1 MEERDEDMLAV
12 ISARIGGIEDLPP
25 RIEAD
30 ADAIAADPA
39 LKPLADA
46 QAAHLRTRL
55 AAVANLQEAIAHLA
69 MSDFRG
75 VAALEVCGSPTLQR
89 WEVIEPWCLIRPA
102 RRGPWLYNPTATP
115 GAVNG
120 EALDPARVI
129 IAEARA
135 IDLPC
140 MFLLC
145 AKYHST
151 SGWDAFLDVFGN
163 PSLFL
168 ELPPQT
174 TPQMA
179 QEYDA
184 IVRQIIGE
192 GRGTIPSGSKF
203 QTVETGQ
210 NSADSFAARAEWCKK
225 AIITLALGGTLT
237 MMSESGTGTLAGSA
251 HSDSLSR
258 LITATARR
266 ISRAVDTQWAAPIL
280 RTAFPGKPILAHF
293 TLRAEEER
301 DTAAAAQL
309 LATLAGAGYTVTE
322 EQAEELLGFPVTY
335 HAPAAPQPFTNTDP
349 EPPTDPTDPAPL
361 TNTTDPAPTP
371 AEEEAEEDA
380 DAPLTEA
387 ELTAL
392 RSLTS
397 APLSPASLTPA
408 LSSALTSARTNR
420 TNPQQDEEGQG
431 DEGQGEDD
439 PTDPDDDPDPED
451 PNPTDPE
458 DTPARDGTPD
468 PTPDTPTTDP
478 APPEEAPPTQA
489 TEEDPTIENG
499 PCRADNPNT
508 CSRHGDRRGILRKA
522 QKGGRSSE
530 GAPRESQDPNKLP
543 ADAPKNQIFKVA
555 FKSVRD
561 ALAGKGNQT
570 FSVGKTTYTISRR
583 SANHFGKHIGQKID
597 ADKIAKALVYGKFEY
612 DRGDLTAYYKGTK
625 ITLKRTAKNTYDI
638 RTAYH
643 ETKYRVSNT
652 KKYPRQ
658 ERGST
663 DR

>member
-1 MEERDEDMLAV
+1 
-12 ISARIGGIEDLPP
+12 
-25 RIEAD
+25 
-30 ADAIAADPA
+30 
-39 LKPLADA
+39 
-46 QAAHLRTRL
+46 
-55 AAVANLQEAIAHLA
+55 

-210 NSADSFAARAEWCKK
+210 NSADSLAARAEWCKK

-322 EQAEELLGFPVTY
+322 AQAEELLGFPVTY
-335 HAPAAPQPFTNTDP
+335 HAPAAPQPFTNSDP
-349 EPPTDPTDPAPL
+349 EPPTDPTDPTDPAPL
-361 TNTTDPAPTP
+361 TNTTDPTP
-371 AEEEAEEDA
+371 APAESEAEAEAEE

-408 LSSALTSARTNR
+408 LSSALTSALTNR
-420 TNPQQDEEGQG
+420 GSGKHSRKNKEKQDSAGASPECRSKNPLTCVNHSPQAKKKQQLGKFPKLARIIG
-431 DEGQGEDD
+431 DKEVTMGKWISMKGKGKHRIKN
-439 PTDPDDDPDPED
+439 PEKL
-451 PNPTDPE
+451 
-458 DTPARDGTPD
+458 ARS
-468 PTPDTPTTDP
+468 
-478 APPEEAPPTQA
+478 
-489 TEEDPTIENG
+489 IL
-499 PCRADNPNT
+499 DNPDFIAPYDENIVNVYHSYTNT
-508 CSRHGDRRGILRKA
+508 EGKVKYAKLGIDKNKA
-522 QKGGRSSE
+522 E
-530 GAPRESQDPNKLP
+530 VTTVFIISQAAYETAKE
-543 ADAPKNQIFKVA
+543 
-555 FKSVRD
+555 
-561 ALAGKGNQT
+561 
-570 FSVGKTTYTISRR
+570 
-583 SANHFGKHIGQKID
+583 
-597 ADKIAKALVYGKFEY
+597 KAL
-612 DRGDLTAYYKGTK
+612 
-625 ITLKRTAKNTYDI
+625 
-638 RTAYH
+638 
-643 ETKYRVSNT
+643 
-652 KKYPRQ
+652 
-658 ERGST
+658 
-663 DR
+663 

>member
-1 MEERDEDMLAV
+1 MDLSYTTENHLHPIARTGENVSLWPILHSLLISRERENKLPLLTPEEAVRLFEEYRRGDFARIQLFWDAMEERDEDMCAV
-12 ISARIGGIEDLPP
+12 IAARIGGIEDLPP

-30 ADAIAADPA
+30 ADAVAADPT
-39 LKPLADA
+39 LATLA
-46 QAAHLRTRL
+46 EQQAAHLRTRL

-75 VAALEVCGSPTLQR
+75 VAALEICGTPTLQR

-115 GAVNG
+115 GAVTG
-120 EALDPARVI
+120 EALDPACVI

-135 IDLPC
+135 LDLPA

-225 AIITLALGGTLT
+225 ALITLALGGTLT

-251 HSDSLSR
+251 HTDSLTR

-322 EQAEELLGFPVTY
+322 AQAEELLGFPVTY
-335 HAPAAPQPFTNTDP
+335 HAPAAPQPFSNTDP

-361 TNTTDPAPTP
+361 TNTTDPAPAP
-371 AEEEAEEDA
+371 AEAEAEAEE

-408 LSSALTSARTNR
+408 LSSALTSALTNRGSGKHSRKNKEKQSAPTPVSECR
-420 TNPQQDEEGQG
+420 TNPLTCVNHSPQAKKKQKLGKFPKLARIIG
-431 DEGQGEDD
+431 DKEVTMGKWISMKGKGKHRIKN
-439 PTDPDDDPDPED
+439 PEKL
-451 PNPTDPE
+451 
-458 DTPARDGTPD
+458 ARS
-468 PTPDTPTTDP
+468 
-478 APPEEAPPTQA
+478 
-489 TEEDPTIENG
+489 IL
-499 PCRADNPNT
+499 DNPDFIAPYDENIVNVYHSYTNT
-508 CSRHGDRRGILRKA
+508 EGKVKYAKLGIDKNKA
-522 QKGGRSSE
+522 E
-530 GAPRESQDPNKLP
+530 VTTVFIISQAAYETAKE
-543 ADAPKNQIFKVA
+543 
-555 FKSVRD
+555 
-561 ALAGKGNQT
+561 
-570 FSVGKTTYTISRR
+570 
-583 SANHFGKHIGQKID
+583 
-597 ADKIAKALVYGKFEY
+597 KAL
-612 DRGDLTAYYKGTK
+612 
-625 ITLKRTAKNTYDI
+625 
-638 RTAYH
+638 
-643 ETKYRVSNT
+643 
-652 KKYPRQ
+652 
-658 ERGST
+658 
-663 DR
+663 

>member
-1 MEERDEDMLAV
+1 MKARSYKRLPERSARILPHTGQHVKTKSKTAKIFCHPYPHHLH

-55 AAVANLQEAIAHLA
+55 AAVANLQEALAHLA

-301 DTAAAAQL
+301 DTASAAQL

-322 EQAEELLGFPVTY
+322 AQAEELLGFPVTY
-335 HAPAAPQPFTNTDP
+335 HAPAAPQPFTNSDP

-361 TNTTDPAPTP
+361 TNTTDPTPAPAP
-371 AEEEAEEDA
+371 AEEDAEA

-408 LSSALTSARTNR
+408 LSSALTSALTNRGSGKHSRKNKEKQSATTPVSECR
-420 TNPQQDEEGQG
+420 TNPLTCVNHGTEAKKKQKLGKFPKLARIIG
-431 DEGQGEDD
+431 DKEVTMGKWISMKGKGKHRIKN
-439 PTDPDDDPDPED
+439 PEKL
-451 PNPTDPE
+451 
-458 DTPARDGTPD
+458 ARS
-468 PTPDTPTTDP
+468 
-478 APPEEAPPTQA
+478 
-489 TEEDPTIENG
+489 IL
-499 PCRADNPNT
+499 DNPDFIAPYDENIVNVYHSYTNT
-508 CSRHGDRRGILRKA
+508 EGKVKYAKLGIDKNKA
-522 QKGGRSSE
+522 E
-530 GAPRESQDPNKLP
+530 VTTVFIISQAAYETAKE
-543 ADAPKNQIFKVA
+543 
-555 FKSVRD
+555 
-561 ALAGKGNQT
+561 
-570 FSVGKTTYTISRR
+570 
-583 SANHFGKHIGQKID
+583 
-597 ADKIAKALVYGKFEY
+597 KAL
-612 DRGDLTAYYKGTK
+612 
-625 ITLKRTAKNTYDI
+625 
-638 RTAYH
+638 
-643 ETKYRVSNT
+643 
-652 KKYPRQ
+652 
-658 ERGST
+658 
-663 DR
+663 